1 MVIRPPALL
10 SPAPADLPGPVR
22 LRGLLAGGAV
32 VAAGTLLLAVVDPNQ
47 PGHYPL
53 CPFRALTGLACPGC
67 GGLRA
72 VHALT
77 HGDLAGAFGHNPL
90 VVLLL
95 PTAVALWAV
104 AVGRAAR
111 GQALRWR
118 PGPGLLA
125 ISAAVVLIFGI
136 VRNLPGVDVLGP

>member
-1 MVIRPPALL
+1 VTTWR
-10 SPAPADLPGPVR
+10 PAPQAPAATDLGGPAR
-22 LRGLLAGGAV
+22 LRGLLTGGAV
-32 VAAGTLLLAVVDPNQ
+32 VAAATVLVGVVDPNQ

-77 HGDLAGAFGHNPL
+77 HGHLAEAFGHNPL

-95 PTAVALWAV
+95 PAVVLTWVLAV
-104 AVGRAAR
+104 RR
-111 GQALRWR
+111 ALRGRVLAWR
-118 PGPGLLA
+118 PTPVHLSA
-125 ISAAVVLIFGI
+125 AAAVVLAFT
-136 VRNLPGVDVLGP
+136 VLRNLPGVDLLGP